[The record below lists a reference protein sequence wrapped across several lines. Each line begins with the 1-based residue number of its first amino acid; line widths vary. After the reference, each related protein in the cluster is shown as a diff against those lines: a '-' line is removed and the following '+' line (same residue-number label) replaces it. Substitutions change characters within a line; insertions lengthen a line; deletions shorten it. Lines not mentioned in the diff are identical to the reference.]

1 MFGDWRVQ
9 SIIKIVANNW
19 QMNQCSSFSAAD
31 YSFSYYRSL
40 TANLE
45 RFSYWLCV
53 LVLFSFDDTVWLLHS
68 VHPSGFNTGVFC
80 SFDLTYSGT
89 LIIIIIIIRELLLGT
104 HIILNVFFFL
114 LACWRIHFGSVS
126 TPAFIPSLLLDEGH
140 CLYLQND
147 FPLFSFIPAFLPS
160 STPGHES
167 ENLTP
172 RRRGRRTVQRE
183 KGDKMRKKG
192 AEMKPVGEMSWSI
205 SQRNL
210 RRCGLALLPWCA
222 RHCLKNGNWINQSP
236 DGAGVL
242 AVLYSI
248 LIVSYSMAAISYCS
262 QHRHP

>member
-89 LIIIIIIIRELLLGT
+89 LIIIIIIRELLLGT
-104 HIILNVFFFL
+104 HIILNVFFFFWHAGEYTLAAYQLQL
-114 LACWRIHFGSVS
+114 LSHPSYWMKVTVS
-126 TPAFIPSLLLDEGH
+126 ICKMTSLSSLSSLLSSHPPHQGMSQRIWHLGGEGGEQ
-140 CLYLQND
+140 Y
-147 FPLFSFIPAFLPS
+147 
-160 STPGHES
+160 
-167 ENLTP
+167 
-172 RRRGRRTVQRE
+172 RGRRETKWERKGQRWSQLERWVDRYLRETWEDVAWPCFLDVQDTVL
-183 KGDKMRKKG
+183 KMAIELIK
-192 AEMKPVGEMSWSI
+192 AQMVQEFS
-205 SQRNL
+205 
-210 RRCGLALLPWCA
+210 
-222 RHCLKNGNWINQSP
+222 
-236 DGAGVL
+236 
-242 AVLYSI
+242 LYCT
-248 LIVSYSMAAISYCS
+248 VSL
-262 QHRHP
+262 